1 MGGGAAMRAAARLTT
16 TPPFS
21 GVFRGGSA
29 AENTVAVAA
38 RKAAMRPVSAT
49 VCDGGQLQSSVQRPA
64 WELDEWEFA
73 HVEDEQHEVFVRDK
87 NGGGVGLDMA
97 KVLPRVVFGP
107 VPTIEET
114 KEATSELKDALEK
127 VYFSS
132 PRSSGSGESLSSL
145 HETKAC
151 IIQESSA
158 PNGAIQAFMLL
169 KENPAAQNVVA
180 SIASDPNVWVAVM
193 QNPAFAEFLET
204 EKKYTESESQDS
216 QKSFVD
222 SESETQTPTKSS
234 LDTDNAEK
242 AVKPDGFMGF
252 IEDVKVTVVDM
263 VSNLTSFVERLF
275 SFPDAEKK
283 EGISFDSPKSIFAGG
298 TFMALAMMVIM
309 VVLMKRN

>member
-1 MGGGAAMRAAARLTT
+1 MGGGAAMRAAARLTA
-16 TPPFS
+16 TPPFT
-21 GVFRGGSA
+21 GVFRSGGA
-29 AENTVAVAA
+29 TENTVAVAA
-38 RKAAMRPVSAT
+38 RNAVMRPVSAT
-49 VCDGGQLQSSVQRPA
+49 VCEGGQLQQSIQRPA

-73 HVEDEQHEVFVRDK
+73 HLEDEQNEVLVRDK
-87 NGGGVGLDMA
+87 NGGGVDMA
-97 KVLPRVVFGP
+97 AVLPRVVFGP

-132 PRSSGSGESLSSL
+132 PRSSGSGESVSSF

-151 IIQESSA
+151 ISQEASA

-169 KENPAAQNVVA
+169 KENPVAQTVVA

-193 QNPAFAEFLET
+193 QNPAFAEFLESDR
-204 EKKYTESESQDS
+204 KFAESQIQDPETS
-216 QKSFVD
+216 SVD
-222 SESETQTPTKSS
+222 SESATQTPTKSS
-234 LDTDNAEK
+234 LDNDNAEK

-252 IEDVKVTVVDM
+252 IDDVKVTVVDM
-263 VSNLTSFVERLF
+263 VSNLTSFVESLF
-275 SFPDAEKK
+275 TVSDAEKN
-283 EGISFDSPKSIFAGG
+283 SFDSPKSLFAGG